1 MDIDLKRR
9 LVGVIVVFSLLIIF
23 LPIVFEE
30 DESEERLEQLLAAP
44 ILHDE
49 KENKEYISKKESRDL
64 TQSTEQLEDKNGL
77 EQQFIFSN
85 KPDKINQQTELKNA
99 KPREQSKLDRLN
111 QSIVDDNMTAVKQ
124 EPNGTPDIAASN
136 SKIKTQRDKASKIK
150 TIKYSILNTNSLART
165 EVYAIKINSLD
176 KGKSQKKIKD
186 LLLSLGLPAYT
197 LQTGADNSVYVGPD
211 YELKYIKELANRIVE
226 ETEFEPEI
234 IIQNNKLS

>member
-23 LPIVFEE
+23 LPMVFEE

-44 ILHDE
+44 ILQSE
-49 KENKEYISKKESRDL
+49 KENKNHVSNKIPRDL
-64 TQSTEQLEDKNGL
+64 TQSANQLEDKNGL

-85 KPDKINQQTELKNA
+85 NSDKNNEQTKLKNV
-99 KPREQSKLDRLN
+99 KPREQSKLDSPSQPIMDN
-111 QSIVDDNMTAVKQ
+111 NMTAVKQ
-124 EPNGTPDIAASN
+124 ESSSKPDIEAT
-136 SKIKTQRDKASKIK
+136 SKIKTQRDKASKKTK
-150 TIKYSILNTNSLART
+150 TIQYSISNTNSLART

-197 LQTGADNSVYVGPD
+197 LQTGTDNSVYVGPD

-234 IIQNNKLS
+234 VIQNNKLS